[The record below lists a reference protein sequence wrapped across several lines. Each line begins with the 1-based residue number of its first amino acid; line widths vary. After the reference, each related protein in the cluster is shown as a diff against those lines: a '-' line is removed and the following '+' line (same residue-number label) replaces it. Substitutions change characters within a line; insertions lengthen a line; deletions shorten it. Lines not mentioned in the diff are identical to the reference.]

1 MGRRQKRVEDD
12 NDDDEEEE
20 DEDDAEMFQLMQLFV
35 GRRHFTY
42 PFDWKAQNEEK
53 KGREKARN

>member
-1 MGRRQKRVEDD
+1 MEDD
-12 NDDDEEEE
+12 DDDDGEEEE

-35 GRRHFTY
+35 GRRYFTY